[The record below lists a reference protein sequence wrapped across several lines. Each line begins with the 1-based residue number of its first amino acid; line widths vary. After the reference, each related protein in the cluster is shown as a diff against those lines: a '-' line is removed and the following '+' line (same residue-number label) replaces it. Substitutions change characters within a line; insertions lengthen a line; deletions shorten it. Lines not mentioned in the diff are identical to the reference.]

1 MEEKYDVTIKLTAK
15 ELEVIV
21 AKFEANVKEEAELYN
36 KLKKELDTV
45 NRIIEVNDI
54 NATIKDLIE
63 KNPELMKDIKEVCV
77 NIFTNLLLKKYKWK
91 EVLSNGK

>member
-77 NIFTNLLLKKYKWK
+77 NIFTNLLLKKYK
-91 EVLSNGK
+91 

>member
-21 AKFEANVKEEAELYN
+21 AKFEANVKEETELYN

-77 NIFTNLLLKKYKWK
+77 NIFTNLLLKKYK
-91 EVLSNGK
+91 